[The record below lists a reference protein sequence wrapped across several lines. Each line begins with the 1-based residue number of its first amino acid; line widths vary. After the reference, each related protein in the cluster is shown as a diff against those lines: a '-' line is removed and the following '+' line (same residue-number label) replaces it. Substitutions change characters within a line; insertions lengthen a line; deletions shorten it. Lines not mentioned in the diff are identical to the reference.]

1 MGTRGQIRTLRNG
14 LGVLAA
20 LFLAGCASLGT
31 YNPATGKNELIYI
44 STPAEV
50 NMGQDIHA
58 SLESQYRFSDKP
70 KYVDRLNRVG
80 EDISI
85 VSDRQDVAYQFFAIE
100 DDELNAFTVPGCHVY
115 VFTGLMDKL
124 SSDDQLAGVLAHEI
138 GHCAARH
145 SVKKFQAALG
155 YDLIGR
161 IVLSQIDGGA
171 AQIAS
176 LSSNAIMSI
185 IFSSYS
191 RKDEY
196 EADRLA
202 VKYTYLA
209 GYDPN
214 AIIETFAVLKENE
227 KEGVRAPQIL
237 RSHPYLDSRIEAVKT
252 EIQTVRSKYDESL
265 RSQ

>member
-1 MGTRGQIRTLRNG
+1 MRNFF
-14 LGVLAA
+14 LAA
-20 LFLAGCASLGT
+20 TALMLSGCASMGT
-31 YNPATGKNELIYI
+31 YNPATGKSELIYI

-50 NMGQDIHA
+50 SMGRDIHA
-58 SLESQYRFSDKP
+58 SLQSQYRFSESP
-70 KYVDRLNRVG
+70 KYRDRLNRVG
-80 EDISI
+80 EDIII
-85 VSDRQDVAYQFFAIE
+85 VSDRQDVAYQFFAVE
-100 DDELNAFTVPGCHVY
+100 DNELNAFTIPGCNVY

-124 SSDDQLAGVLAHEI
+124 SNDDQLAAVLAHEI

-161 IVLSQIDGGA
+161 ILLSQIDGGA
-171 AQIAS
+171 AQIAA
-176 LSSNAIMSI
+176 LSTNAIMSI
-185 IFSSYS
+185 VFSSYS

-209 GYDPN
+209 GYDPQ
-214 AIIETFAVLKENE
+214 AIIATFEMLKANE

-237 RSHPYLDSRIEAVKT
+237 RSHPYLQDRISAVST
-252 EIQTVRSKYDESL
+252 EIANVRSRYDESAPE
-265 RSQ
+265 R